1 MTEITMPF
9 VRCNSGQITWTVEVC
24 SLERFMT
31 PQFESTVVYNTK
43 LASAGSRSI
52 DVVVESV
59 KCGVRHW
66 EVTENATLRADPG
79 VFPKSGFDHLPQM

>member
-31 PQFESTVVYNTK
+31 PQLESTVVYNTK

-59 KCGVRHW
+59 RRGHPDLFVRP
-66 EVTENATLRADPG
+66 ESIP
-79 VFPKSGFDHLPQM
+79 FLPQSR

>member
-31 PQFESTVVYNTK
+31 PQLESTVVYNTK

-52 DVVVESV
+52 DVVVRYV
-59 KCGVRHW
+59 KCGVRHG
-66 EVTENATLRADPG
+66 EVSDSRIFCGQPG
-79 VFPKSGFDHLPQM
+79 SQLVL